1 MGFVGIIFNTL
12 LMILSVI
19 RWIVVVWVIISWVVF
34 FAANSKFRRNN
45 RGAYHVLEQVNDICA
60 RMAWPFVRPIRRM
73 LRRFDT
79 AGIDWSPLIL
89 LILIYVLESLIAELA
104 RVILLSSAGRG

>member
-1 MGFVGIIFNTL
+1 MAFVGVLIDAL

-19 RWIVVVWVIISWVVF
+19 RWVVVVWVIISWIVF
-34 FAANSKFRRNN
+34 FAANTSFRRRY
-45 RGAYHVLEQVNDICA
+45 RGAYHVLEQLNDICA

-73 LRRFDT
+73 LRRVDT

-89 LILIYVLESLIAELA
+89 LIVIYIMERLIGVAGA
-104 RVILLSSAGRG
+104 ILLSSAGRG

>member
-1 MGFVGIIFNTL
+1 MAFVSILVDTL

-19 RWIVVVWVIISWVVF
+19 QWIVVVWVIISWVVF

-73 LRRFDT
+73 LRRLDT
-79 AGIDWSPLIL
+79 AGIDWSPMVL
-89 LILIYVLESLIAELA
+89 LILIYILSRLISTAGA
-104 RVILLSSAGRG
+104 ILLPSAGRG